1 MIKTLVVL
9 GAMAAAGVAFA
20 DVQQAGKSPARSIY
34 DFIVKDIQ
42 GKEVALSKYRGDVFL
57 VINVA
62 SK

>member
-9 GAMAAAGVAFA
+9 GAFAAAGVAFA

-34 DFIVKDIQ
+34 DFIVKDIR

>member
-34 DFIVKDIQ
+34 DFIVKDIR
-42 GKEVALSKYRGDVFL
+42 GKEVALSK
-57 VINVA
+57 
-62 SK
+62 